1 LPLGWAALSAGV
13 LQTVLEVRLDAQAR
27 EGTGSCL
34 GVGRR
39 LLRMQD
45 DWQWERTLLN
55 ATGVLGGIAVP
66 ANVLAVLF
74 LTGPG
79 DPGWVKTAA
88 LVTALAYGNSGI
100 IQVLTDGTYYSANQ
114 SLPRLLV
121 VLRAYGWLARHG
133 GAGGRAAPHLAHVP

>member
-1 LPLGWAALSAGV
+1 LPLGWAALSVGV
-13 LQTVLEVRLDAQAR
+13 LQTVLEVRLDEQAR
-27 EGTGSCL
+27 EGTRSRL

-45 DWQWERTLLN
+45 DWQWERTLLK

-79 DPGWVKTAA
+79 DPGRVKTAA
-88 LVTALAYGNSGI
+88 LVAALTY
-100 IQVLTDGTYYSANQ
+100 GTYYSANQ

-121 VLRAYGWLARHG
+121 VPRAYGWLLVTAVPA
-133 GAGGRAAPHLAHVP
+133 AGLRRTSPMFP